1 MSLNSL
7 VEQQILVFGIQNA
20 LEVQLSQ
27 VELLEPS
34 FGSDSPTFLSRN
46 KLSILIDPNVG
57 LVAILN
63 SELAQSHIRA
73 TKSTFGMVYPKFWF

>member
-46 KLSILIDPNVG
+46 KLSVLIDPNVG
-57 LVAILN
+57 FVARLK
-63 SELAQSHIRA
+63 SELAQSYVSA
-73 TKSTFGMVYPKFWF
+73 TKSTFGMIYSKFWV